1 MTCISCQR
9 RDLHSTSILNE
20 SSKNSEGSLHSTPVD
35 EIKMMN
41 SSEAAHIQAPQEA
54 LVMEPKKVNRNTP
67 ALPDAIIIVNTQN
80 ADTGMIISRRTT
92 YQRILAMEK
101 EGVQVVERDLI
112 LPVDVIVSAAV
123 CLVLYDSKNISKKT
137 NSSDSGSSLLSSC
150 IENIAANI
158 LTSLSFAFS
167 SCILVIIIST
177 SRDFIHY

>member
-9 RDLHSTSILNE
+9 GDLHSTSILNE
-20 SSKNSEGSLHSTPVD
+20 SSNNSEGPLHSKPVD

-41 SSEAAHIQAPQEA
+41 SPEATHMQAPQEA
-54 LVMEPKKVNRNTP
+54 SVMEPKKVNRNTP

-101 EGVQVVERDLI
+101 EGVQVVERDLN

-137 NSSDSGSSLLSSC
+137 NSSDSGSSLSSC

-167 SCILVIIIST
+167 SCILVIIISM
-177 SRDFIHY
+177 SRGFIHY